1 MAGGAPGSLVG
12 IVSAGRSGRGS
23 GVRSI
28 EIVLALVAL
37 GAVGAAFANR
47 LRIPPPSLLVLAGL
61 VVGLLPGVPAVRV
74 SPDVVSFVVLP
85 PLLWAATDDLP
96 WRDLRAVWRPVVV
109 LAVGLVLASAGAVA
123 GVLTAL
129 TAVPLSMAFVLGAV
143 LASTDPVAVSALGR
157 RLSLPPRLQALVQG
171 ESLFNDATSLVL
183 FQIAVS
189 FAVSS
194 SASAGLGSV
203 LWHGAVQFVVLAA
216 GGALAGGLIAAV
228 IMAVRSRI
236 TDPVLESVVALVTP
250 YMAYVLGTALHL
262 SGVTAVIVAGL
273 IIGTRRTRITTAA
286 TRLQVHAVYQTVIFL
301 LESVV
306 FSLIG
311 LELPTLV
318 SDLRQAGRW
327 PLVAL
332 AIAATLIVTR
342 VLWVFPLWA
351 GRQWRQGQRHPSWA
365 VPAVVSWAGTRGVV
379 PLAAALSIPLTTDS
393 GAPLPQRDLLRAWSD
408 RHEGVG
414 NVPVPVARGVHQLAE
429 HCGQLGPAG
438 RGELPQDPGQL
449 LLPPVCDLAHQSVTG
464 SGQLQRHHAA
474 VSWLASPDHMACGD
488 HPVSQPGHRGR
499 FQSQGPGYLYRAGAA
514 KLRQHGEH
522 PELRERHCPAEHIH
536 AAQRHAGQDPGDHL
550 QGLDAA
556 RRQFR
561 LVRSLP

>member
-1 MAGGAPGSLVG
+1 
-12 IVSAGRSGRGS
+12 
-23 GVRSI
+23 VRSI

-47 LRIPPPSLLVLAGL
+47 LRVPPPSLLVLAGL
-61 VVGLLPGVPAVRV
+61 IVGLLPGVPAVRI

-123 GVLTAL
+123 GVLIAV
-129 TAVPLSMAFVLGAV
+129 TAVPLSMAFVLGSV

-194 SASAGLGSV
+194 SASTGLGSV
-203 LWHGAVQFVVLAA
+203 LWHGLAQFVVLAGGGAVA
-216 GGALAGGLIAAV
+216 GGVVAAV
-228 IMAVRSRI
+228 IMLVRIRV
-236 TDPVLESVVALVTP
+236 TDPVLESVVALITP
-250 YMAYVLGTALHL
+250 YAAYVLGTALHV
-262 SGVTAVIVAGL
+262 SGVTSVIVAGL

-318 SDLRQAGRW
+318 RDLGRAGPW

-332 AIAATLIVTR
+332 AIAATLLVTR

-351 GRQWRQGQRHPSWA
+351 GRQWQRGHRRPSWA
-365 VPAVVSWAGTRGVV
+365 VPAVISWAGTRGVV

-393 GAPLPQRDLLRAWSD
+393 GAPLPHRDLLLVLAVTVIVISLIVQGLTLEPLVRRTA
-408 RHEGVG
+408 VAQ
-414 NVPVPVARGVHQLAE
+414 PVASTQQEEAAARLRLAE
-429 HCGQLGPAG
+429 AG
-438 RGELPQDPGQL
+438 IARLDEL
-449 LLPPVCDLAHQSVTG
+449 
-464 SGQLQRHHAA
+464 A
-474 VSWLASPDHMACGD
+474 VSEEVPDREIDRIRRALNARIGHARAHLHQDGDASQEARSGRDIHRDVIAAENAELAS
-488 HPVSQPGHRGR
+488 
-499 FQSQGPGYLYRAGAA
+499 LYAAGTISAA
-514 KLRQHGEH
+514 TRQRLQHALDL
-522 PELRERHCPAEHIH
+522 EL
-536 AAQRHAGQDPGDHL
+536 
-550 QGLDAA
+550 A
-556 RRQFR
+556 R
-561 LVRSLP
+561 LSNESD